1 MQTGMQAL
9 LYPANYF
16 SVAIV
21 VIFSHSV
28 SYTTGQLAWL
38 HVSMR
43 CIACTLTACMADALK
58 IARKAFWLLIIASCK
73 TVNQLLYIYS

>member
-9 LYPANYF
+9 LYPA

-21 VIFSHSV
+21 VIFSYSV

-38 HVSMR
+38 HVR
-43 CIACTLTACMADALK
+43 CTLTACMVDALK
-58 IARKAFWLLIIASCK
+58 IAGKAF
-73 TVNQLLYIYS
+73 